1 MDDREQYYIKSDI
14 GFQKSNLIDL
24 SLRTQFLLYSAETVH
39 KLKVAL
45 SASFWS
51 NIQSNTINGSFVV
64 INK

>member
-1 MDDREQYYIKSDI
+1 MDDREQYCVKSDI
-14 GFQKSNLIDL
+14 GFQKSDLIDL
-24 SLRTQFLLYSAETVH
+24 SLRTQLLLYSTETVH

-51 NIQSNTINGSFVV
+51 NIQFNTINGSFVV

>member
-1 MDDREQYYIKSDI
+1 MDDREQYCVKSDI
-14 GFQKSNLIDL
+14 GFQKSDLIDL
-24 SLRTQFLLYSAETVH
+24 SLRAQFSLYRAQTVH

-51 NIQSNTINGSFVV
+51 NIQFNRLNGSFVV